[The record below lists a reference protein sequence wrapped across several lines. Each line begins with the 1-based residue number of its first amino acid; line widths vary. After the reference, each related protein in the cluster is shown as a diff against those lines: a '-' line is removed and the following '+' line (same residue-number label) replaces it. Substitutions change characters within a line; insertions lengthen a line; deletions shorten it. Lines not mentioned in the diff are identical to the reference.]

1 MGAHSDTAPVVLLD
15 LDYVDGA
22 FELVLVNIG
31 PDAVFDVG
39 VSFSR
44 ELSGIGGTK
53 VISNLP
59 LWKHIHLLRP
69 GREIRVFFDSAPNV
83 FRAGPQEPFSATVA
97 WHTFDG
103 ARHTASY
110 EHHFETYRDMPE
122 ITGRS

>member
-1 MGAHSDTAPVVLLD
+1 MSAHSDAAPVVLLD
-15 LDYVDGA
+15 LDYIYGA

-31 PDAVFDVG
+31 TDAVSDVG

-44 ELSGIGGTK
+44 DLIGIGGTK

-59 LWKHIHLLRP
+59 LWKHVHLLRP
-69 GREIRVFFDSAPNV
+69 GREIRVFFDSAANV
-83 FRAGPQEPFSATVA
+83 LRAGPQEPFSATVA

-103 ARHTASY
+103 ERHTATY
-110 EHHFETYRDMPE
+110 KHHFETYRDMPE